1 MLSEIFHEK
10 ELLGM
15 PLKLDIDSI
24 NRFCV
29 SLFNFQVYFNSLTYN
44 KQKLEGN
51 KITPG
56 FAVALHNKLKPRFKV
71 AKDLKRAVEASYA
84 SPSKQTTVK
93 ECCKIEQSTLVYDK
107 RYPSKVDLNN
117 ICLMISGSASPNP
130 TYLDGEAILK
140 VMKANIKNY
149 PFITWQYFG
158 SEEGVMTNFPVFE
171 DSGEDCSKYDPRIRP
186 FYLETATPEAK
197 DVVLVI
203 DTSASMIAQ
212 KRKLAIESAKTVLD
226 TMNPIDQ
233 VGASKRTEFVNV

>member
-1 MLSEIFHEK
+1 M
-10 ELLGM
+10 
-15 PLKLDIDSI
+15 
-24 NRFCV
+24 
-29 SLFNFQVYFNSLTYN
+29 FNFQAYFNHLKYD
-44 KQKLEGN
+44 KQELKGNTITPELADKLKDKLE
-51 KITPG
+51 
-56 FAVALHNKLKPRFKV
+56 PRFKV
-71 AKDLKRAVEASYA
+71 AERLKKAVEASYV

-93 ECCKIEQSTLVYDK
+93 ECCKIDQSTLVYDK

-117 ICLMISGSASPNP
+117 ICLMKSGSASPNP

-140 VMKANIKNY
+140 EMKDMVNTY

-203 DTSASMIAQ
+203 DTSASMIAE
-212 KRKLAIESAKTVLD
+212 KRKLAVESAKTVLH

-233 VGASKRTEFVNV
+233 VGM

>member
-1 MLSEIFHEK
+1 MADR
-10 ELLGM
+10 
-15 PLKLDIDSI
+15 LK
-24 NRFCV
+24 
-29 SLFNFQVYFNSLTYN
+29 
-44 KQKLEGN
+44 K
-51 KITPG
+51 
-56 FAVALHNKLKPRFKV
+56 
-71 AKDLKRAVEASYA
+71 AVEASYA

-93 ECCKIEQSTLVYDK
+93 ECCKIDQSTLVYDK

-140 VMKANIKNY
+140 EMKDMINKY

-158 SEEGVMTNFPVFE
+158 SEEGVMTNFPVLE
-171 DSGEDCSKYDPRIRP
+171 GNGEDCSKYDPRIRP

-203 DTSASMIAQ
+203 DTSASMIAE
-212 KRKLAIESAKTVLD
+212 KRKLAVESAKTVLH

-233 VGASKRTEFVNV
+233 VGVNLRVEAKRT